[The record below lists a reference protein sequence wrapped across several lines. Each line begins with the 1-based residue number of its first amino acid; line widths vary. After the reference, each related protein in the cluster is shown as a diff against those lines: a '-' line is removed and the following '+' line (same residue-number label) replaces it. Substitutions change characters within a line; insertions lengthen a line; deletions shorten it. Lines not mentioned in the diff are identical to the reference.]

1 MYQRSFYIIVIA
13 FTAAIGGFLLGFD
26 GSVISGAVPFYKSIF
41 DLKDGSFMLG
51 FSVSCIIWGAIL
63 GNLLAGPLSDRIGR
77 KPSLLISALLF
88 TATGIMCAF
97 ANNIEIFILGRI
109 IGGIGVGIAIL
120 VAPIYIAEIA
130 PARKRGWLV
139 SFNQLLIVCG
149 LTAAYFS
156 NYFILKTI
164 PDPFTNWRWMLG
176 VEIFPAIIYFIALL
190 FIPES
195 PRWLIMHGHDL
206 KALAVLT
213 RVEGATYAA
222 KEYNEIKNTISS
234 EKKTGLGTQLKE
246 LFAKKMN
253 LILIIGFGLGILQQF
268 SGINAIL
275 YYAPMVFESAG
286 GGRDAAFLQAIVL
299 GVVFI
304 IMTIISMF
312 LIDRLGR
319 KPLLYIGVGLMAIS
333 LTVTGLLFKNATY
346 KINQAQINSAA
357 ASVYKNELW
366 LNASRQNPALLG
378 FDDLSFSNNK
388 ANFKKDQIIVSS
400 VDLADPDIIEITNQN
415 KISIERLSQMKD
427 HSYKGE
433 LSFFKAIENSIITN
447 KGSSDQY
454 KPLLLKDGIKINAMM
469 VLISILGFIAGFS
482 ISLGPV
488 MWAMLSEI
496 FPNKLRGIAVSV
508 VGAVNAVSSFLVA
521 TFFPIQLAKFGS
533 SGTYF
538 IYAGFM
544 FFCIW
549 FIWKYVVETKGKSL
563 EQLEKELIKNE

>member
-1 MYQRSFYIIVIA
+1 MQQRSSYIIFIS

-26 GSVISGAVPFYKSIF
+26 GSVISGAVPFYKTIF

-77 KPSLLISALLF
+77 KPSLLLSALLF
-88 TATGIMCAF
+88 TATGIMCSF
-97 ANNIEIFILGRI
+97 ANNIEVFISGRI

-139 SFNQLLIVCG
+139 SFNQLLIVFG

-164 PDPFTNWRWMLG
+164 LDPLTNWRWMLG
-176 VEIFPAIIYFIALL
+176 VEILPAIIYFITLL
-190 FIPES
+190 WIPES
-195 PRWLIMHGHDL
+195 PRWLIMQGHDI
-206 KALAVLT
+206 KALAIMT
-213 RVEGATYAA
+213 RVEGSTYAA

-234 EKKTGLGTQLKE
+234 EKKIGLGTQLKE
-246 LFAKKMN
+246 LFAKKMK

-304 IMTIISMF
+304 IMTIVSMF

-319 KPLLYIGVGLMAIS
+319 KPLLYIGVSLMAIS
-333 LTVTGLLFKNATY
+333 LSFTGVLFKNATY
-346 KINQAQINSAA
+346 QINQAQINSAA
-357 ASVYKNELW
+357 AAVYKNELW

-378 FDDLSFSNNK
+378 FDDFSISNNI
-388 ANFKKDQIIVSS
+388 AYFKKDQIIVSS
-400 VDLADPDIIEITNQN
+400 VDLGEAEIIDITNEN
-415 KISIERLSQMKD
+415 KINIERLSQIRN
-427 HSYKGE
+427 HPYNGE
-433 LSFFKAIENSIITN
+433 IDFFRAIENSISG
-447 KGSSDQY
+447 KKSSSDQY
-454 KPLLLKDGIKINAMM
+454 KPLLLKDGIKINAML

-496 FPNKLRGIAVSV
+496 FPNKLRGIAISV
-508 VGAVNAVSSFLVA
+508 VGAANAVSSFLVA

-544 FFCIW
+544 FFCVW